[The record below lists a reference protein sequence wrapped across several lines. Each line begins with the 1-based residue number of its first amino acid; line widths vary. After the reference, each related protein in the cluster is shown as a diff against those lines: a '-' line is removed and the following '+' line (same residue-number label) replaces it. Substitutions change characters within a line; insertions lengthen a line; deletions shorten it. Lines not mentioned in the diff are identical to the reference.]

1 MSARRIDFYFD
12 FISPYAYLGWTQIR
26 ALATRHDAEVRPI
39 PVLFAALLNAHGHKG
54 PAEIPPKR
62 EYIFKDC
69 LRRAA
74 AFGVPLQA
82 PPSHPFNPLLALR
95 AVTAADGH
103 AALIDA
109 LYARTW
115 GDAAP
120 RGVDRPEVVAA
131 AAAAAGLDGAALV
144 ERAQTPEVKAA
155 LREATERAVARGL
168 FGVPTMIVDDELF
181 WGTDS
186 HDFLE
191 QFLRGED
198 PVDPDELEALRGLP
212 GSARR

>member
-1 MSARRIDFYFD
+1 MSARRIDFCFD
-12 FISPYAYLGWTQIR
+12 FISPYAYLGWTQIH
-26 ALATRHDAEVRPI
+26 ALAARHDAEVRAV

-62 EYIFKDC
+62 IYIFKDC

-74 AFGVPLQA
+74 AYDVPLRP

-95 AVTAADGH
+95 AVQAADGH
-103 AALIDA
+103 AGLVSE

-115 GDAAP
+115 GDGAP

-131 AAAAAGLDGAALV
+131 AADAAGLDGAAIL
-144 ERAQTPEVKAA
+144 ERAQSPEVKAA
-155 LREATERAVARGL
+155 LRERTERAVEQGL
-168 FGVPTMIVDDELF
+168 FGVPTMIVEGEPF

-186 HDFLE
+186 FAFLE
-191 QFLRGED
+191 QHLRGED
-198 PVDPDELEALRGLP
+198 PVDPERLAAMGDIPA
-212 GSARR
+212 SAQR